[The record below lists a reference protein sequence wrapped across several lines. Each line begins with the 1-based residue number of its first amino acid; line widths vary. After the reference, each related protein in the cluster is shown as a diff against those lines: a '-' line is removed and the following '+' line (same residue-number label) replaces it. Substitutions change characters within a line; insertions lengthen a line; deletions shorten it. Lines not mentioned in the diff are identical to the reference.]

1 MADEV
6 HGLNKL
12 LDFDK
17 ARQLYWKKSA
27 QAQFKQ
33 LNTLKTSDFL
43 NIQKQND
50 ETNELTQQVVK
61 MNIRLQIERRN
72 TLRKI
77 HSITSDIEG
86 LSKVLMGDVKL
97 DRFRVTELKNEQKAV
112 MKDQDAQMY
121 KMKEEVQKS
130 S

>member
-1 MADEV
+1 
-6 HGLNKL
+6 
-12 LDFDK
+12 
-17 ARQLYWKKSA
+17 
-27 QAQFKQ
+27 
-33 LNTLKTSDFL
+33 
-43 NIQKQND
+43 
-50 ETNELTQQVVK
+50 